1 MLILQLCGALAM
13 SALLAACGDSSNTSA
28 VTPTIQSGTVAANTP
43 GAGPT
48 VIAVVTVTASG
59 TTVVAGNTN
68 TATST
73 PQGNPQ
79 KQVITL
85 ADRTLTIGPVG
96 KQAGTDAS
104 TTGVSL
110 TLTITNTSKS
120 PIMNQATFYQL
131 IGAGGDSFGIQS
143 SVSPNFFGSIPPQ
156 GSRQGTIVFQVPTG
170 AVNGIHLLYR
180 PEVATETTLIPL
192 NV

>member
-1 MLILQLCGALAM
+1 ML
-13 SALLAACGDSSNTSA
+13 ALLAACGDTGNTSA
-28 VTPTIQSGTVAANTP
+28 VTPTIQSGTVGVNTP

-48 VIAVVTVTASG
+48 VIAVVTVKVGSSTI
-59 TTVVAGNTN
+59 VPVD

-85 ADRTLTIGPVG
+85 ADRTLTIGSVS

-104 TTGVSL
+104 TTGISL
-110 TLTITNTSKS
+110 TLTITNTGQS

-131 IGAGGDSFGIQS
+131 IGAGGDSFGTQS
-143 SVSPNFFGSIPPQ
+143 SVSANFYGSIPLR

-170 AVNGIHLLYR
+170 AIKGIQLLYR